1 MEILEL
7 KSTISKMKN
16 SLEGLNR
23 FELTRKKRLL
33 NLGTSQ
39 EKNLKTDISYE
50 HMQILNKIQSNWI
63 SVQFSRSLV
72 SNSLQ
77 PHGWQHARPPCPSW
91 SPEVCPSSC
100 PLHRWYHPA
109 ISSSDTLFSFCP
121 QSFPALQT
129 FSNESVLCIRWPKYW
144 SFMFSISP
152 SNEYTGLISLKID
165 WFDLLAV

>member
-50 HMQILNKIQSNWI
+50 HMQNSQQNPIKLN
-63 SVQFSRSLV
+63 
-72 SNSLQ
+72 
-77 PHGWQHARPPCPSW
+77 
-91 SPEVCPSSC
+91 
-100 PLHRWYHPA
+100 
-109 ISSSDTLFSFCP
+109 ISSG
-121 QSFPALQT
+121 QSLT
-129 FSNESVLCIRWPKYW
+129 RV
-144 SFMFSISP
+144 
-152 SNEYTGLISLKID
+152 
-165 WFDLLAV
+165 